1 MAPAAVAAAF
11 PFRLFS
17 VEAAR
22 RGTKG
27 SRGKRSSARP
37 VKSPPLPPASSSAA
51 VIGRGA
57 TTFTRLPLR
66 DAAPE
71 AAEVTLERFPI
82 APGDPERRAPAFP
95 RGGVRRLGVEEDN
108 DGEEDEEVDFS
119 RRGAVAAARL
129 PLPDAPSTSGRAAIG
144 QFDARAARKSLN
156 GRAISRQIVEQLEDE
171 DEEEEEEEDFVVTR
185 LDIFEGHKGRKSR
198 AIPPE
203 ELGEDDGAV
212 VFDPDYGV
220 GSDDDDE
227 EFDTAA
233 SEQAPPGDA
242 TAHTEIDELE
252 YDGEDDDEAEVVV
265 YQPDDDEEEEEEVG
279 VFEGSVHDD
288 GGEEEVKEK
297 GVPAVMRCFDTAR
310 IYSKAGDGGNGVVA
324 FRREK
329 YVPHGGPSGGDGGRG
344 GNVYVEVDGDMNSL
358 LPFRKSLHFRAG
370 RGAHGQGS
378 QMAGAKGED
387 VVVKV
392 PPGTMVRS
400 AAGDIELLE
409 LMKPG
414 QRALLLPGGRGGRG
428 NAAFKTGTN
437 KVPRIAEKG
446 EKGPEM
452 WLDLELKLVA
462 DVGIV
467 GAPNAGKSTLLS
479 VISAAKPT
487 IANYPFTTLL
497 PNLGVVS
504 LDFDATMVVAD
515 LPGLLEG
522 AHRGYGL
529 GHEFLRHSERCSV
542 LVHVVD
548 GSGQQPEYEY
558 EAVRLEL
565 ELFSPT
571 LVDKPYI
578 VVYNK
583 MDLPEASERWDMFRE
598 KLQAQGIEP
607 YCISAINRQGTQD
620 VVYDVYKVLQK
631 ERQRVKEAE
640 EWNNT
645 QNLNH
650 VADAIKRE
658 RSSAM
663 NDFEIIHDKGTN
675 TWNVVGAGIER
686 FVQMT
691 NWDYTESLKRFQHV
705 LEACGVNKTLVKL
718 GVKEGDTVVIGE
730 MEMFWNE
737 EPKRVA
743 SKTMNSRDDD
753 AVRWPKFS

>member
-17 VEAAR
+17 AEAAR
-22 RGTKG
+22 QRSTKG
-27 SRGKRSSARP
+27 TRGKRSSARP
-37 VKSPPLPPASSSAA
+37 VKPPPLPPAPSSAV
-51 VIGRGA
+51 VIGRSA

-71 AAEVTLERFPI
+71 AAEVTLERFPT
-82 APGDPERRAPAFP
+82 APGDPVRKAPALP
-95 RGGVRRLGVEEDN
+95 RGSVQRLGVEEDK
-108 DGEEDEEVDFS
+108 EDEEMDFS
-119 RRGAVAAARL
+119 RRGAATVARL
-129 PLPDAPSTSGRAAIG
+129 PLRDAPSTSGRAAIG

-156 GRAISRQIVEQLEDE
+156 GLAISRQIVEQLED
-171 DEEEEEEEDFVVTR
+171 DNEEEEENSVVTR
-185 LDIFEGHKGRKSR
+185 LDIFEGHKGRKAR
-198 AIPPE
+198 AVPPE
-203 ELGEDDGAV
+203 EIDEDDGAV
-212 VFDPDYGV
+212 VFDPDFGV
-220 GSDDDDE
+220 DSDDDE
-227 EFDTAA
+227 EEFGTAA
-233 SEQAPPGDA
+233 SERTPPGEA
-242 TAHTEIDELE
+242 LAQAALDELE

-265 YQPDDDEEEEEEVG
+265 YHPDDDEEEEEQVG
-279 VFEGSVHDD
+279 VFEGSVRDDD
-288 GGEEEVKEK
+288 GEDEVKEK

-358 LPFRKSLHFRAG
+358 LPFRKSLHYRAG

-400 AAGDIELLE
+400 AAGDIQLLE

-479 VISAAKPT
+479 AISAAKPT

-565 ELFSPT
+565 ELFSPA
-571 LVDKPYI
+571 LVTKPYI

-583 MDLPEASERWDMFRE
+583 MDLPEASERWNMFQE

-607 YCISAINRQGTQD
+607 YCISALNRQGTQD
-620 VVYDVYKVLQK
+620 VVSSVYKVLQK

-705 LEACGVNKTLVKL
+705 LEACGVNKSLVRL

-743 SKTMNSRDDD
+743 ARAMISRDDD